1 MTPERWRQVDQLLQD
16 TLERGPGE
24 RVAFLAEACG
34 GDEEL
39 RQEVESLL
47 SFHERAESFIEE
59 PPADVA
65 ADWRAA
71 KESRAGQML
80 GHYYLI
86 RQIGRGGMGDVY
98 LARDTRLDRHVALKL
113 LPPRLTEDAQ
123 SVHRFRQEAR
133 AVSALNHPNIIT
145 IHEIGEVSTGS
156 DGVHFIATEFIE
168 GETLRKLIVNG
179 GMKPSESLEVA
190 IQVAG
195 ALSAAHAAGI
205 THRDI
210 KPENIMLRPDGYV
223 KVLDFGLAKLSE
235 RPAAA
240 AVARFN
246 AVETD
251 PGIVSGTISYMSPEQ
266 ARGLDIDAR
275 SDIFSLGVVLY
286 EMITSRRPFAGET
299 AADVVASLLAQEP
312 LPLAEHSSDIPAGLQ
327 PIISRMLAKDCEA
340 RYQTADEMRR
350 ALKRLQR
357 DLTTEDD
364 YSTRQFSGLSLLAR
378 RFVVAGA
385 SDDHKTTVAEDT
397 VPGRVTS
404 RISLLITRFIHWP
417 KPLVLALVMVA
428 AVIAVAV
435 ILRQWWAGS
444 APRVDSIAVLPFKPL
459 VAESRE
465 EALEMGL
472 ADTLITRLSNLKS
485 VTVRPIGAVRRYT
498 ALDQDPVAAG
508 RDLQVQAVLEG
519 SIQKVGD
526 KIRVTARLVRVADGR
541 LIWSRQFD
549 EHWTDIFAVQDT
561 ISQRAASDLV
571 VPLTGEE
578 RSELSRNYTNDPAAY
593 KLYLEGRY
601 HWNKRTGEGMRKSI
615 EYFRQA
621 IALDNQYAL
630 AYVGIADAYATL
642 GSYRIAPPKEVAS
655 LAREAAAQ
663 ALNID
668 PRLAEAHAS
677 MGKILT
683 DYDWDWTQAE
693 KEFRLA
699 IELRPNYAYG
709 HHWYSTL
716 LVHLGRFDEA
726 VFEVKRALELD
737 YLSPATSTH
746 VGQVL
751 YRARRY
757 GEAMAILQKTLGL
770 EPNFVAARYYLGLCY
785 VMQRKYDEA
794 IAEFQKARV
803 VVPNSPDFIATL
815 GYTYAI
821 VGNRREALRYQEELN
836 ELANR
841 TFVLPYSRLL
851 IPSGLGQMDEVFNWL
866 DKCFEERDTAIRGLK
881 SDPLFDR
888 VRPDP
893 RFAVLLRR
901 AGLAP

>member
-16 TLERGPGE
+16 TLERGPAE

-47 SFHERAESFIEE
+47 SFHERAENFIEE

-65 ADWRAA
+65 ADWRVV
-71 KESRAGQML
+71 KESRAGQTL

-113 LPPRLTEDAQ
+113 LPTRLTEDVQ
-123 SVHRFRQEAR
+123 SVQRFRQEAR

-145 IHEIGEVSTGS
+145 IHEIGEVG
-156 DGVHFIATEFIE
+156 GVHFIATEFVE
-168 GETLRKLIVNG
+168 GETLRKLIATG

-235 RPAAA
+235 RPAGAA
-240 AVARFN
+240 LARFN

-251 PGIVSGTISYMSPEQ
+251 PGVVSGTISYMSPEQ
-266 ARGLDIDAR
+266 ARGLDTDSR

-299 AADVVASLLAQEP
+299 AADVVASLLGQEP
-312 LPLAEHSSDIPAGLQ
+312 APIAEHSADAPAGLQ
-327 PIISRMLAKDCEA
+327 AIVSRMLAKDCDQ

-357 DLTTEDD
+357 EVTPDDD
-364 YSTRQFSGLSLLAR
+364 YSTRQYSGLSLLAR
-378 RFVVAGA
+378 RFGGVGE
-385 SDDHKTTVAEDT
+385 SEDHKTTAAGNT
-397 VPGRVTS
+397 THGRVTS
-404 RISLLITRFIHWP
+404 SISLLITRFMRSP
-417 KPLVLALVMVA
+417 RPVVLTLLTLGVLIAGVAL
-428 AVIAVAV
+428 
-435 ILRQWWAGS
+435 LRPRLTGS
-444 APRVDSIAVLPFKPL
+444 AVRVDSIAVLPFKPL
-459 VAESRE
+459 VTDSRE

-508 RDLQVQAVLEG
+508 RELQVQAVLEG

-526 KIRVTARLVRVADGR
+526 KIRVTARLVRVADGK
-541 LIWSRQFD
+541 LIWTRQFD

-571 VPLTGEE
+571 APLTGEE
-578 RSELSRNYTNDPAAY
+578 RSELARNYTNDPAAY

-621 IALDNQYAL
+621 IELDNQYAL
-630 AYVGIADAYATL
+630 AYVGMADAYATL
-642 GSYRIAPPKEVAS
+642 GSYRIAQPKEVGP
-655 LAREAAAQ
+655 LARDAAER

-668 PRLAEAHAS
+668 KRLPEAHAS

-699 IELRPNYAYG
+699 IELKPNYAYA

-716 LVHLGRFDEA
+716 LAHLGRYDEA
-726 VFEVKRALELD
+726 VYEVNRALELD
-737 YLSPATSTH
+737 FLSPATTTQ

-757 GEAMAILQKTLGL
+757 DEAMAILRKTLEL
-770 EPNFVAARYYLGLCY
+770 EPGFVAARYYLGLCY

-794 IAEFQKARV
+794 NAEFQKARE
-803 VVPNSPDFIATL
+803 VVPNSPDFIAII

-821 VGNRREALRYQEELN
+821 SGKRQEALRYQADLN
-836 ELANR
+836 ELANH
-841 TFVLPYSRLL
+841 TFVLPYSQLL
-851 IPSGLGQMDEVFNWL
+851 IPSALGEMDEVFRLL
-866 DKCFEERDTAIRGLK
+866 DKCFEERDPAIRGLK

-888 VRPDP
+888 VRSDP